1 LAYYHEGQFNEALK
15 VCQRLEDSSSEIRLA
30 HLIRGDIYFRRGELD
45 AAQAAYQKA
54 LQATKGTAVQH
65 SEAFRGLGRITSI
78 RKDPAGALKY
88 YRQATQ
94 AAPASQLG
102 YVAQAPLLMAEGR
115 YAEALPLLEKARAF
129 APNDQILAAITN
141 EARRRAAVAGDDE
154 KQQRIDRLVE
164 ELLETMNAPPRALTS
179 DGWTS
184 PPLSMWI
191 MDFQTQGYSLQEGEE
206 RLLASGITEQL
217 LQHSRVQLVERALLD
232 RLLKEL
238 KLGTSA
244 MIDRS
249 TALSLGRLVAA
260 RLVLSGRI
268 IYAGPQTQVSLRVI
282 ETETGRITA
291 ALTEADGSAAAVSVL
306 ADKLSQSLIIKLKK
320 IYPLRGKILS
330 QNGQEVKTNI
340 GQKLG
345 IQIGQQLKVMNED
358 VTLEV
363 IMVQPETSLAKIIK
377 GETALQEDQR
387 VEALY

>member
-1 LAYYHEGQFNEALK
+1 
-15 VCQRLEDSSSEIRLA
+15 
-30 HLIRGDIYFRRGELD
+30 
-45 AAQAAYQKA
+45 
-54 LQATKGTAVQH
+54 
-65 SEAFRGLGRITSI
+65 
-78 RKDPAGALKY
+78 
-88 YRQATQ
+88 
-94 AAPASQLG
+94 
-102 YVAQAPLLMAEGR
+102 MAEGR

>member
-1 LAYYHEGQFNEALK
+1 
-15 VCQRLEDSSSEIRLA
+15 
-30 HLIRGDIYFRRGELD
+30 
-45 AAQAAYQKA
+45 
-54 LQATKGTAVQH
+54 
-65 SEAFRGLGRITSI
+65 
-78 RKDPAGALKY
+78 
-88 YRQATQ
+88 
-94 AAPASQLG
+94 
-102 YVAQAPLLMAEGR
+102 
-115 YAEALPLLEKARAF
+115 
-129 APNDQILAAITN
+129 
-141 EARRRAAVAGDDE
+141 
-154 KQQRIDRLVE
+154 
-164 ELLETMNAPPRALTS
+164 
-179 DGWTS
+179 
-184 PPLSMWI
+184 